1 MRITTLTLIIPLIII
16 SYAPLSPDM
25 SVLIWG
31 SNSICGSQVNH
42 HLESSNNSSLE
53 LFING
58 VHRNGGEMIQIRS
71 DDVLNVT
78 VFYRNLENGTHIPNA
93 TVILIGWS
101 NLSENSHQSY
111 NITIKGYDL
120 EQGITILT
128 IFAEKENYQ
137 PQSIQFFVELV
148 EKESQLDLFVDS
160 VNKTLDPF
168 VETTIRNI
176 LNITMKYRD
185 SQTGLHITNA
195 TIQLIGDGLTL
206 NLTESSIL
214 EQYNLLLNTTNLSLG
229 INFFAIIAQAPNY
242 LINIMNLRIDIYKI
256 IGTIYRE
263 DGGPHIEVLSGEDV
277 LLKIILKDPQ
287 NNTIKDATVI
297 YLWVYGQ
304 EELEDIDS
312 DGIYE
317 AILSNVQEGVY
328 SISILAFAGDDYT
341 FETYVI
347 TLIVNPPSELPP
359 FTFLRRIPGYDII
372 ILLGIIGL
380 ISIYLICRKLL
391 TKSSQRKN
399 IYNQ

>member
-16 SYAPLSPDM
+16 SYAPFSPNM
-25 SVLIWG
+25 SVLHWG
-31 SNSICGSQVNH
+31 SNSICGNQINH

-58 VHRNGGEMIQIRS
+58 VHRNGGEMIQIRI

-78 VFYRNLENGTHIPNA
+78 VFYRNFENGTHISNA

-120 EQGITILT
+120 EQGITILN
-128 IFAEKENYQ
+128 IFAEKENYL

-148 EKESQLDLFVDS
+148 EKESQLELFVDG
-160 VNKTLDPF
+160 VNKTLDPL

-176 LNITMKYRD
+176 LNITMNYRD
-185 SQTGLHITNA
+185 NQTGLHITNA
-195 TIQLIGDGLTL
+195 KVQLIGEGLTL
-206 NLTESSIL
+206 NLTENAIL
-214 EQYNLLLNTTNLSLG
+214 EQYYLLLNTTDLSLG
-229 INFFAIIAQAPNY
+229 VNIFAIIAQASNY
-242 LINIMNLRIDIYKI
+242 LIKIMNLRIDIYRI

-287 NNTIKDATVI
+287 NNTIKDATVT
-297 YLWVYGQ
+297 YHWVYGQ
-304 EELEDIDS
+304 GELEDLDS
-312 DGIYE
+312 DGIYI
-317 AILSNVQEGVY
+317 ATLSNVQEGAY

-341 FETYVI
+341 FETYRI
-347 TLIVNPPSELPP
+347 MLIVNPPSEFPLFP
-359 FTFLRRIPGYDII
+359 FLRRIPGYDLI
-372 ILLGIIGL
+372 ILLGIVGI
-380 ISIYLICRKLL
+380 ISIYLIFRKLL
-391 TKSSQRKN
+391 TKSS
-399 IYNQ
+399 